1 MIDGMAVGARRVDG
15 LGKLTGRTRY
25 TQDLQPGP
33 ALFAKLVL
41 SQVAAGRIASIDTAA
56 ALEVPGVVEVVTG
69 ADLPDVDAH
78 GPDLPLARD
87 RVYYAGQP
95 VAAVLARSAEAAADA
110 AQLVLVDYEVLP
122 AVLDPLEAT
131 GPEAARVLPERA
143 EGYDDASL
151 HGGGGEEEEPEDLP
165 PNVTSVARRRRGDV
179 SQALDQA
186 EVLVEGEWRMPGAHQ
201 GFLETHAVVAAP
213 GPGGGVVISTPTQG
227 LQWTRNDTAKMLRLP
242 AAQVRVIS
250 MPVGGGFGGK
260 FLLLE
265 PLVALLALRRQ
276 STVRLEL
283 TRNEEFLVG
292 RAAPSVVMRLK
303 LGAGRDGNVQGLDLQ
318 AWWDNGATAGWHGD
332 ISAMLAAAMYRWP
345 AYAIA
350 GYEVA
355 TNKKPADAYRAPG
368 GTQVFFAIE
377 CAMDMLAEKLGM
389 DPLELRLKNAVREG
403 DLDHEGKPWDRIGF
417 VEVLEEAR
425 RHPLYTASAGEGEAV
440 GVAAGYWNGAHG
452 AAVAGCRVEPD
463 GTFTLQ
469 IGSVDISGSS
479 TSLALVAAESLGVPL
494 ERISVELGDS
504 ATAPVAPGSGGSAI
518 TASVSPAVRLAALD
532 ARRQLLEA
540 ASEKLEAAP
549 EDLELAD
556 GDVRVKGVPDRGVK
570 LEEVIADARLPIHG
584 FGRENAQQRSSG
596 FTVHLA
602 RIKVD
607 RETGDWRVSGYAAI
621 QDVGRAVNPPEVE
634 GQVQGGAAQGLGR
647 ALGEMLVH
655 DAEGQP
661 RVVSFLDYP
670 IPSID
675 QTPDFQVRLVE
686 VPSPN
691 PLGVRG
697 VGEPPNTPGP
707 AVIANA
713 LARATGVRRFEV
725 PILPEHLLR

>member
-1 MIDGMAVGARRVDG
+1 MGARRIDG

-25 TQDLQPGP
+25 TQDLQPGR
-33 ALFAKLVL
+33 ALVAKLVL
-41 SQVAAGRIASIDTAA
+41 SQVASGRIASIDTRA
-56 ALEVPGVVEVVTG
+56 ALEVPGVLEVVTG
-69 ADLPDVDAH
+69 ADLPDVEAH

-87 RVYYAGQP
+87 RVFYAGQP
-95 VAAVLARSAEAAADA
+95 VAAVLAETAEAAADA
-110 AQLVLVDYEVLP
+110 AQQVLVDYAPLP
-122 AVLDPLEAT
+122 AILDPLEAAR
-131 GPEAARVLPERA
+131 PDAPRVLPERA
-143 EGYDDASL
+143 EGFDDASL
-151 HGGGGEEEEPEDLP
+151 HGGGGEEAESEDLP
-165 PNVTSVARRRRGDV
+165 PNVTSVARMRRGDADAALA
-179 SQALDQA
+179 QAD
-186 EVLVEGEWRMPGAHQ
+186 VVVEGEWRMPGAHQ
-201 GFLETHAVVAAP
+201 GFLETHVVVAAP
-213 GPGGGVVISTPTQG
+213 APDGGVVISTPTQG

-242 AAQVRVIS
+242 ASQVRVVS

-265 PLVALLALRRQ
+265 PLVALLALR
-276 STVRLEL
+276 SKATVRLEL

-292 RAAPSVVMRLK
+292 RAAPAVVMRLK
-303 LGAGRDGNVQGLDLQ
+303 LGARRDGSLAGLDLQ
-318 AWWDNGATAGWHGD
+318 AWWDNGATAGWHGG
-332 ISAMLAAAMYRWP
+332 ISAMLAAGMYRWP
-345 AYAIA
+345 AFAIA

-368 GTQVFFAIE
+368 GTQVFFALE
-377 CAMDMLAEKLGM
+377 SALDMLAEKLGL
-389 DPLELRLKNAVREG
+389 DPLELRLTNAVREG
-403 DLDHEGKPWDRIGF
+403 DPDHEGEPWDRIGF

-425 RHPLYTASAGEGEAV
+425 RHPLYTTPVSDGEGI

-452 AAVAGCRVEPD
+452 PAVAGCRVEPD

-494 ERISVELGDS
+494 ERVKVELGDS

-518 TASVSPAVRLAALD
+518 TTSVSPAVRLAALD
-532 ARRQLLEA
+532 ARRQLLES

-549 EDLELAD
+549 EDLEMAD
-556 GDVRVKGVPDRGVK
+556 GEVRVKGVPDRGVK
-570 LEEVIADARLPIHG
+570 LEEVIAGARLPIHG

-602 RIKVD
+602 RVKVD
-607 RETGDWRVSGYAAI
+607 RETGDWRVTGYAAI

-634 GQVQGGAAQGLGR
+634 GQVQGGATQGLGR

-661 RVVSFLDYP
+661 RVASFLDYP

-707 AVIANA
+707 AVVANA
-713 LARATGVRRFEV
+713 LARATGRRRFEV
-725 PILPEHLLR
+725 PILPEHLIS